1 MYDTCRPFD
10 LISVYLCP
18 HTTILSSHLTL
29 FLDLE
34 EVDEDDAEWMD
45 VKDESKI
52 LVSESFD
59 TIDIDSILSS
69 GLLVYLLLCREATE
83 IVIEEEDDD
92 EWMDVKD
99 ESKILVSE
107 SFDTVDIDSILS
119 SGLLVYLLLSR
130 EATEIVIEEEGG
142 ETKGKLGEHG

>member
-1 MYDTCRPFD
+1 M
-10 LISVYLCP
+10 
-18 HTTILSSHLTL
+18 

-34 EVDEDDAEWMD
+34 EVDEDDNEWMD

-59 TIDIDSILSS
+59 TI
-69 GLLVYLLLCREATE
+69 
-83 IVIEEEDDD
+83 
-92 EWMDVKD
+92 
-99 ESKILVSE
+99 
-107 SFDTVDIDSILS
+107 DIDSILS

>member
-1 MYDTCRPFD
+1 M
-10 LISVYLCP
+10 
-18 HTTILSSHLTL
+18 

-34 EVDEDDAEWMD
+34 EVDEDDNEWMD

-69 GLLVYLLLCREATE
+69 GLLVYLLLCRE
-83 IVIEEEDDD
+83 
-92 EWMDVKD
+92 
-99 ESKILVSE
+99 S
-107 SFDTVDIDSILS
+107 TV
-119 SGLLVYLLLSR
+119 V
-130 EATEIVIEEEGG
+130 VIEEEGS

>member
-1 MYDTCRPFD
+1 M
-10 LISVYLCP
+10 
-18 HTTILSSHLTL
+18 
-29 FLDLE
+29 E